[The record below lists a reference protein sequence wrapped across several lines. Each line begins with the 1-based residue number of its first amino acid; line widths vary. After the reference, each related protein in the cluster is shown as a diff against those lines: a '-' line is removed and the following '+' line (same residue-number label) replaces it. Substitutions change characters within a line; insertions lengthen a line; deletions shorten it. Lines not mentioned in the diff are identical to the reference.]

1 MDNDDALTSIRGS
14 CEEYEGGDHGHGHS
28 HGGGK
33 EKAKKEHGHGHSH
46 GHGDKKPK
54 SKDKADEPMSED
66 MKNYI
71 ASMKKLKLVSFVSV
85 FFIAA

>member
-1 MDNDDALTSIRGS
+1 MQ
-14 CEEYEGGDHGHGHS
+14 YEGGDGHGHGEKKEEKGGHGHGHG
-28 HGGGK
+28 HG
-33 EKAKKEHGHGHSH
+33 AKK
-46 GHGDKKPK
+46 DLKVDT
-54 SKDKADEPMSED
+54 SKGEEQSED